1 MFRFLTEIWLV
12 PEQISRIDLQVPEQI
27 SSKPASAIY
36 VPVPDTTILT
46 KTSQSLSEKAKK
58 APPLDEGTGEPPRK
72 KRKRR
77 SN

>member
-1 MFRFLTEIWLV
+1 MVPFRNKIAESKSYRLAV
-12 PEQISRIDLQVPEQI
+12 PEQIP
-27 SSKPASAIY
+27 SKPASTIY

-58 APPLDEGTGEPPRK
+58 APPLDEGTGEPPKK